1 MQFLAQDSPNKV
13 ALSFEKHRLSFA
25 ELETAIKTMSLQFD
39 KLPPGILIL
48 QATPHPL
55 FVIQLLAALTIG
67 KPVALFPPQE
77 LEAQK
82 RAILSTSMTVNEHGE
97 LLEIQ
102 ENNRIKHHPDLAL
115 VLFTSGSTGQMKAV
129 QLSLKNISANCR
141 AVISALEFSQVE
153 DQLLFLPL
161 SYSFGLLGQLLPG
174 LIAGITTEL
183 ISQFTDIKTVLE
195 SGKVP
200 EMWSGVPSHWVAIS
214 KMAALF
220 PESAAK
226 IKAVVS
232 AGAPLSIAL
241 RDNLVRTFP
250 KAIIYNNY
258 GLTEASPRVLT
269 YSSKDPLF
277 LEDFAGYPIGDWQ
290 IRLSEDNE
298 LLIKGSQLMLGYLG
312 EEQQSRIEED
322 WFSTGDLAEQLP
334 SGLIAIKG
342 RRDHIVNIG
351 GEKVNLIEI
360 EHKICQING
369 IKEVIVLPL
378 ADELYGIRLLAC
390 MEQGCFAPNITEQ
403 MLAEQLKQQFLP
415 QKLPISVQ
423 LLEKLPR
430 NQHGKL
436 DRKNLLLSQKDKI
449 HAH

>member
-290 IRLSEDNE
+290 IRLSVDNE